1 MWAASKN
8 HLSVCRRKPD
18 MLENIWYA
26 ARPEEWEKEK
36 DSVGNAEKRSP
47 SPPLLPFP
55 RQQRQQV
62 RCNSNRVD
70 KDTRLFCISVY
81 QIKSC
86 KVTISLLCGNQTGM
100 MATGSGTFFHSD
112 CRAPVLMFV
121 GACVQIS
128 QVSPGVVLTL
138 KINEWSLRKKKRPIF
153 YCNNSRAALPGPA
166 ICAWCVWVCVLQRV
180 KT

>member
-8 HLSVCRRKPD
+8 HLSVCKRKPD

-26 ARPEEWEKEK
+26 ARPEEREKK
-36 DSVGNAEKRSP
+36 KTASATLRRDAPSP
-47 SPPLLPFP
+47 SHHPTPLPFP

-70 KDTRLFCISVY
+70 KDTRLFSISVY
-81 QIKSC
+81 HIKSC
-86 KVTISLLCGNQTGM
+86 KVTVSLLCGNQTGM

-112 CRAPVLMFV
+112 CRAPVLTFV

-128 QVSPGVVLTL
+128 QVSPGVILTL
-138 KINEWSLRKKKRPIF
+138 KINE
-153 YCNNSRAALPGPA
+153 
-166 ICAWCVWVCVLQRV
+166 
-180 KT
+180 